1 MRKLALVL
9 AATIA
14 GVSTPALAT
23 KPINPPTL
31 HGFCSL
37 GNVCVDNGTNTP
49 TPVNPPQ
56 SSLSPPA
63 VSPQAEPCGSTSSFR
78 IRSTSR

>member
-14 GVSTPALAT
+14 GVSTPAMAT

-37 GNVCVDNGTNTP
+37 GNICTDNGTNTP
-49 TPVNPPQ
+49 T
-56 SSLSPPA
+56 L
-63 VSPQAEPCGSTSSFR
+63 
-78 IRSTSR
+78 

>member
-1 MRKLALVL
+1 MRKLALAV

-14 GVSTPALAT
+14 AVSTPALAT

-37 GNVCVDNGTNTP
+37 GNICVDNGTNTP
-49 TPVNPPQ
+49 TSVNPPVFAFAASGQ
-56 SSLSPPA
+56 SATGTLWIDILVPNTVNA
-63 VSPQAEPCGSTSSFR
+63 G
-78 IRSTSR
+78 